1 MDDQNITTNET
12 VIEENTMDR
21 NQTANTTDPK
31 KDQFARRRNQQFYN
45 LLKTFFTICNL
56 SGFRIEG
63 RIRIR
68 DLKTG
73 RVYE

>member
-1 MDDQNITTNET
+1 MDDQNNTTNET
-12 VIEENTMDR
+12 VIEENTMDQ

-45 LLKTFFTICNL
+45 LLKTFFAICNL